1 MLTAIVL
8 IDCESALIPEAADAI
23 TQIDGVTEAY
33 STTGDMDIIAIVR
46 VADHDHLAD
55 VIADKLNKVTGVIN
69 TKTYIAFRSYSRH
82 DLEAAF
88 HIGLD

>member
-8 IDCESALIPEAADAI
+8 VDCDSARIPEVAESI
-23 TQIDGVTEAY
+23 TQIPGVTEAY
-33 STTGDMDIIAIVR
+33 STTGDTDIIAMIR
-46 VADHDHLAD
+46 VSDHDNLAD
-55 VIADKLNKVTGVIN
+55 VIADKINKVPGVLN
-69 TKTYIAFRSYSRH
+69 TKTYIAFRAYSQH